1 MMTTTKAFG
10 ITRPGDHFG
19 ATQSPATQSPAT
31 QQPATQQP
39 APQIEA
45 QKFAI
50 LSEALKKFM
59 NNEITQEQLKTI
71 QDSLK

>member
-1 MMTTTKAFG
+1 MTTAKAFG

-19 ATQSPATQSPAT
+19 ATQSPATQQT
-31 QQPATQQP
+31 V
-39 APQIEA
+39 PQIDA

-50 LSEALKKFM
+50 ISEALKKFM

>member
-1 MMTTTKAFG
+1 MMTTAKAFG
-10 ITRPGDHFG
+10 ITRPGDHLG
-19 ATQSPATQSPAT
+19 TSQYQQHSPAE
-31 QQPATQQP
+31 QQPV
-39 APQIEA
+39 PQIDA

-50 LSEALKKFM
+50 ISEALKKFM